1 MSPSCRIRA
10 TWDAKAGARV
20 EDVKRHKVL
29 WSILDSHR
37 SLLVADDGKHLV
49 ERYDGVKS
57 SPYRFQ

>member
-37 SLLVADDGKHLV
+37 SLLVADDGKHFV
-49 ERYDGVKS
+49 GRWVKS